1 MQIAYIVSAYKNPD
15 QLVRL
20 VRRLN
25 HLGHSFLIHV
35 DLNSPVEVY
44 QEMRAPLSGQPNVY
58 FMERHACYW
67 GDFGHV
73 QATLKGIAELYRR
86 AIAFDYAILLTG
98 QDYPLRTNRSI
109 TEFLG
114 ASEGKSF
121 LHNYRL
127 PNPALG
133 SDRGGLD
140 RIECW
145 HFRALG
151 RPLAFP
157 APAGFQSR
165 LLAKLWSAAIRLF
178 PVRRQFPRGLQAYGG
193 SGYWCLSRPYI
204 DYIHE
209 FVGNRPEYVQFFR
222 HVQIPDEIFF
232 QTILLNSPLAG
243 SIVNDDLRYAR
254 WPSGDSP
261 SPAIFSEKDLPELLA
276 VRPAVLFARKFDTS
290 IHGGILDL
298 IDAQL
303 LSK

>member
-1 MQIAYIVSAYKNPD
+1 MQIAYIISAYKNPA

-25 HLGHSFLIHV
+25 HPGHCFLIHV
-35 DLNSPVEVY
+35 DLNTPAEVY
-44 QEMRAPLSGQPNVY
+44 QEMRAPLSGISNAY
-58 FMERHACYW
+58 FLERHACYW

-98 QDYPLRTNRSI
+98 QDYPLRTNHI
-109 TEFLG
+109 IAEFLG
-114 ASEGKSF
+114 ASEDKSF
-121 LHNYRL
+121 LHYYRL
-127 PNPALG
+127 PNPALRN
-133 SDRGGLD
+133 DRGGLD
-140 RIECW
+140 RIERW
-145 HFRALG
+145 HFRPLG

-157 APAGFQSR
+157 APAAFQSR
-165 LLAKLWSAAIRLF
+165 LVTRLWWAAIKLF
-178 PVRRQFPRGLQAYGG
+178 PVRRQFPPGLQAYGG
-193 SGYWCLSRPYI
+193 SGYWCLSRPSI
-204 DYIHE
+204 DYIHD
-209 FVGNRPEYVQFFR
+209 FVGNRPEYSQFFR

-243 SIVNDDLRYAR
+243 TIVNDDLRYAR

-261 SPAIFSEKDLPELLA
+261 SPAILGEQDLPELLA

-290 IHGGILDL
+290 VDSRILDL